1 MLTTRNTAVMPNAT
15 YASVGGL
22 PYFLASRSDRI
33 PNRMLS
39 GAQQNAKMMPSTP
52 HNVVLSLP
60 AAAGGGGYGAVK
72 VSSFYGHALRVHVI
86 AMIVAADQGR
96 VKRRPGASSSDGG
109 VYQVEHDPQ
118 NEQTDADQD
127 ANAPT
132 DGASQCH
139 SLVVGQALVGLFH

>member
-1 MLTTRNTAVMPNAT
+1 MV
-15 YASVGGL
+15 
-22 PYFLASRSDRI
+22 
-33 PNRMLS
+33 
-39 GAQQNAKMMPSTP
+39 PS
-52 HNVVLSLP
+52 
-60 AAAGGGGYGAVK
+60 K

-139 SLVVGQALVGLFH
+139 SLVVGQALVGLFLAQDAEQQDNGIEPMPRISARRPNTLFCVLLGGAGGP